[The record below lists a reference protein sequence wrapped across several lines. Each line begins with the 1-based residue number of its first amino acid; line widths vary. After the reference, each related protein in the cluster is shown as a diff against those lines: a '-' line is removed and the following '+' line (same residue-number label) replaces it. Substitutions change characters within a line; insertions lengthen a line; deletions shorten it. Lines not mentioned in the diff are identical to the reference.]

1 MKIHAGRTIFSTT
14 ITIDRGAVDK
24 TSSRALLDGRAEQR
38 LAVVLV
44 VVAVRNA
51 AGRDAQDLLQSW
63 SRSRDVNVG
72 AIGDSRHKGTR
83 QCSHG
88 VCRVGS

>member
-63 SRSRDVNVG
+63 S
-72 AIGDSRHKGTR
+72 
-83 QCSHG
+83 
-88 VCRVGS
+88 